1 MPAEGSFIFLV
12 VNSTDSLVVQEA
24 LASDD
29 GLDEIPQALLGAGHF
44 LGDPVDARTIAAVQ
58 FTADGVGEQFLRE
71 TAGEGYVLRDK

>member
-12 VNSTDSLVVQEA
+12 VHSTDPLVVQKA

-29 GLDEIPQALLGAGHF
+29 GLHEIPQTLIAANHF
-44 LGDPVDARTIAAVQ
+44 LGDPVDARSIATIQ

-71 TAGEGYVLRDK
+71 ATGEGSVLRG